1 MPSIVPSYIYTLF
14 ATIIVGALIIGACTL
29 SAVNIRSEAEEQQLR
44 NLARYVSTESMMLIT
59 CAKRDNATATL
70 PLNVPTFIGEKR
82 YWIKIAN
89 DSAATWVEV
98 GFGTS
103 IQQQG
108 QHKVYV
114 PAEVSASGAYISGS
128 GPAVLEY
135 RVDANAAYLTL
146 TGGS

>member
-29 SAVNIRSEAEEQQLR
+29 FAMNIRAEAEEQQLL
-44 NLARYVSTESMMLIT
+44 NLAKYVSTESMALIT
-59 CAKRDNATATL
+59 CAKRNNATALL
-70 PLNVPTFIGEKR
+70 PLNVPPFIGEKS

-89 DSAATWVEV
+89 DSAATWVEA
-98 GFGTS
+98 GFGTT

-108 QHKVYV
+108 QHKVCV
-114 PAEVSASGAYISGS
+114 PAEVSASGTYVSGS
-128 GPAVLEY
+128 GPAMLEY
-135 RVDANAAYLTL
+135 RIDADAAYLIL